1 MLLTCWREKSKGDLR
16 NMLNGNS
23 QQLPLSSTQKVCS
36 HCGRDFDAFDRE
48 YTSPCEAKIVP
59 ELSVRERQVADLIQ
73 QAKSNKEIA
82 YELGLTIGTVKE
94 YLFHI
99 FRKLG
104 VSNRT
109 ELALWKRQRSES
121 EISRMNS
128 RVCGSSAA
136 AMVSSAS
143 QP

>member
-1 MLLTCWREKSKGDLR
+1 
-16 NMLNGNS
+16 MLNGNS
-23 QQLPLSSTQKVCS
+23 QQLPLSSTPKVCS
-36 HCGRDFDAFDRE
+36 YCGRDFDAFDRE
-48 YTSPCEAKIVP
+48 NTSPCEAKIVP

-73 QAKSNKEIA
+73 LAKSNKEIA

-128 RVCGSSAA
+128 RACGSSAA

-143 QP
+143 QPQHFAHQES